1 MRIIGHLPN
10 QTSAATFSD
19 FLYGQGIK
27 NEVEHDRN
35 GWAIW
40 VHSEDE
46 LDKSKALL
54 TRFSGNPNDDK
65 FKIPSMNRP
74 VAPAVAA
81 AVSEVKRKT
90 GEKEREGMVAVDR
103 ATSFYGFGP
112 LTLAM
117 ILACIVTALLSAW
130 GSNIEFLTPLFISPV
145 QVDGALV
152 KWLPGE
158 GLRQVWS
165 GEVWRLVTPLFIHLG
180 FLHLLFNMLWLLSFG
195 SMIEA
200 REGSPRLFLL
210 MMGIGVLSN
219 LGQYWISGPYFGGMS
234 GVIYG
239 LLGYI
244 WMKCR
249 HDPGAGFY
257 LNLNTVTILMVWFFL
272 CLLGVIG
279 NVANGAHAFG
289 LVAGFAAGYLS
300 SKLKSR

>member
-46 LDKSKALL
+46 LEQAKTFLV
-54 TRFSGNPNDDK
+54 RFLGDPNDDK
-65 FKIPSMNRP
+65 FQIRSMNRP
-74 VAPAVAA
+74 IGPSVTVSVKKVKVAEAK
-81 AVSEVKRKT
+81 EVN
-90 GEKEREGMVAVDR
+90 R
-103 ATSFYGFGP
+103 ATSSYSFGP

-117 ILACIVTALLSAW
+117 IMACTVIALMSGWGGNVDFLS
-130 GSNIEFLTPLFISPV
+130 PLFMAPII
-145 QVDGALV
+145 VDGVLPS
-152 KWLPGE
+152 WLPGE
-158 GLRQVWS
+158 GLRQVFS
-165 GEVWRLVTPLFIHLG
+165 GEIWRLVTPLFIHLG

-200 REGSPRLFLL
+200 REGSTRLFSLVL
-210 MMGIGVLSN
+210 VIGVISN
-219 LGQYWISGPYFGGMS
+219 IGQYMINGPYFGGMS

-279 NVANGAHAFG
+279 DVANGAHAFG
-289 LVAGFAAGYLS
+289 LVTGFVFGYVS
-300 SKLKSR
+300 SKLKSRG